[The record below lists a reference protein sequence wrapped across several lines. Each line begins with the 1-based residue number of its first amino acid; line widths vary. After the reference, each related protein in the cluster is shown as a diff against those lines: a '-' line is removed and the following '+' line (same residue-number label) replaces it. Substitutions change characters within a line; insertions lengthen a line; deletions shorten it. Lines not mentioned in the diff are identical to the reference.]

1 MQLKFGR
8 FVYIRFMGRK
18 GVEILEVKMQ
28 AT

>member
-1 MQLKFGR
+1 MQLKFGW

>member
-1 MQLKFGR
+1 MQLKFGQ

>member
-28 AT
+28 GT